1 MHIQFSKTLP
11 VAFRLLSFQSLL
23 RRIAS
28 LAALVDECAFW
39 TTTYSVLSTT
49 CVLLC
54 TNLCALVAAWAGAA
68 CASKLASRRPS
79 EETAAAVGRRFA
91 ASSSF
96 CRNNRSNICDVCW
109 LHTTALLV
117 KKDSLWSGQIVGH
130 VTRCSV
136 SSCTLS
142 PTRPGTPK
150 NRLGADSSGGEH
162 IACYLSRDCAR
173 VAHIYR
179 FISMDGNSSEVPV
192 PRCPPPGHASRT
204 LDASRLAMTG
214 RPAHSHVRLSHRG
227 SCALR

>member
-162 IACYLSRDCAR
+162 IHIACSVATEHASR
-173 VAHIYR
+173 IYR
-179 FISMDGNSSEVPV
+179 FISMGGNSSRYQSRAVLLPAT
-192 PRCPPPGHASRT
+192 PRGRSTHHASQ
-204 LDASRLAMTG
+204 
-214 RPAHSHVRLSHRG
+214 
-227 SCALR
+227 